1 MVSPTW
7 RAAALLAPVLLA
19 SAGGSAAAQ
28 TPSGAQAL
36 AEAPSAASVT
46 IYRDRNIATGD
57 LAELDPSQG
66 LALITETRTVEVPA
80 GVSRI
85 AFRGVAD
92 TMVPETVA
100 LQGLPGEV
108 AERNED
114 FDLLSPGAL
123 VERSVG
129 RTVRVV
135 ETNRGNGTIRERQA
149 VIRSGPSGV
158 LLDFDGQIEVLG
170 CSGPPARLVFDRT
183 PEGLSD
189 KPTFSVLANSPKA
202 GRYTVKLSY
211 LATGFS
217 WSADYVAKIRPDGRT
232 LDLSGWLTLA
242 NKSAAGFAKAPTEVV
257 AGDLQRDEA
266 TRPPAVD
273 GSPITPNCWG
283 AVRRPNSFAAPE
295 MVMTARRTEDNRI
308 SEIVVTGAK
317 RLAVQSELGD
327 YKLYTLPE
335 PTTVAARQTKQVAF
349 LDQQAVPFERVY
361 VYRLEGDGGMD
372 EDSVETA
379 PNVVLRLQ
387 NKKEFGLGKPLP
399 SGTVSVM
406 EPGGGGL
413 VLAGEQTVRDT
424 PVGLPLELTV
434 GRAMDVA
441 LAPRVTEV
449 TGRAGF
455 ETRAVTISV
464 SNGKPL
470 PIVLEIHQ
478 PPEGQNFTIDKESQ
492 PSSAKAADRVWTLRL
507 AAGERAQLTYTASYR
522 N

>member
-1 MVSPTW
+1 MVSRAW
-7 RAAALLAPVLLA
+7 RAAALLAL
-19 SAGGSAAAQ
+19 AGGPAAAQ
-28 TPSGAQAL
+28 AV

-46 IYRDRNIATGD
+46 IYRDRNISTGD

-100 LQGLPGEV
+100 LQGLPGQV
-108 AERNED
+108 VERNED
-114 FDLLSPGAL
+114 FDLLSPGSL

-135 ETNRGNGTIRERQA
+135 ETNRGNGTISERHA
-149 VIRSGPSGV
+149 VIRSGPGGV
-158 LLDFDGQIEVLG
+158 LLDFDGRLEALG
-170 CSGPPARLVFDRT
+170 CGGVPTRLIFDRAP
-183 PEGLSD
+183 PELGD
-189 KPTFSVLANSPKA
+189 KPTFSVLANLPAA

-217 WSADYVAKIRPDGRT
+217 WSADYVARIRPDGRT
-232 LDLSGWLTLA
+232 LDLSGWLTLS
-242 NKSAAGFAKAPTEVV
+242 NKSAAGFAQAPTEVV

-266 TRPPAVD
+266 TRPPAVE
-273 GSPITPNCWG
+273 SQSITANCWG
-283 AVRRPNSFAAPE
+283 IADLANAPPPLAVPQVERRFAAGE
-295 MVMTARRTEDNRI
+295 I
-308 SEIVVTGAK
+308 SEIVVTGSK
-317 RLAVQSELGD
+317 RLAVQTDLGD

-361 VYRLEGDGGMD
+361 VYRLQGDGALDD
-372 EDSVETA
+372 ESVETA

-387 NKKEFGLGKPLP
+387 NKAQFGLGKPLP
-399 SGTVSVM
+399 AGTVSVM
-406 EPGGGGL
+406 EPGGGSL

-441 LAPRVTEV
+441 VAPRVIEV
-449 TGRAGF
+449 AGREGF

-464 SNGKPL
+464 SNGKPQ
-470 PIVLEIHQ
+470 PIVLEVHQ
-478 PPEGQNFTIDKESQ
+478 PPVGQNFTIGRASQ
-492 PSSAKAADRVWTLRL
+492 PSTAKAGDQVWTLRL
-507 AAGERAQLTYTASYR
+507 AAGERAQLSYTASYR
-522 N
+522 D

>member
-1 MVSPTW
+1 MVSPAW
-7 RAAALLAPVLLA
+7 RALALLAL
-19 SAGGSAAAQ
+19 AGGPAA
-28 TPSGAQAL
+28 AQAL
-36 AEAPSAASVT
+36 ADAPSAASVT
-46 IYRDRNIATGD
+46 IYRDRNISTGD
-57 LAELDPSQG
+57 LDALDPSQG

-100 LQGLPGEV
+100 LQGLPGQV
-108 AERNED
+108 VERNED

-135 ETNRGNGTIRERQA
+135 ETNRGNGTISERRA
-149 VIRSGPSGV
+149 VIRSGPNGV
-158 LLDFDGQIEVLG
+158 LLDFDGQVEVLG
-170 CSGPPARLVFDRT
+170 CGGPPARLVFDRA

-189 KPTFSVLANSPKA
+189 KPTFSVLANVPKA

-217 WSADYVAKIRPDGRT
+217 WSADYVARIRPDGRT

-242 NKSAAGFAKAPTEVV
+242 NKSAASFAQAPTDVV

-273 GSPITPNCWG
+273 GLLITPNCWG
-283 AVRRPNSFAAPE
+283 VGARANRFAAPE
-295 MVMTARRTEDNRI
+295 MVTTARRVAEDSVI
-308 SEIVVTGAK
+308 SEIVVTGTK
-317 RLAVQSELGD
+317 VLARQSELGD

-349 LDQQAVPFERVY
+349 LDQQAVPFERIY
-361 VYRLEGDGGMD
+361 VYRLEGDGGLD
-372 EDSVETA
+372 EEGVETA

-387 NKKEFGLGKPLP
+387 NKAEFGLGKPLP

-406 EPGGGGL
+406 EPGGGSL

-441 LAPRVTEV
+441 VAPRVTQDE
-449 TGRAGF
+449 GRAGF
-455 ETRAVTISV
+455 ETRSVTISV
-464 SNGKPL
+464 ANGKPL
-470 PIVLEIHQ
+470 PIVLEVHQ
-478 PPEGQNFTIDKESQ
+478 PHVGENFTIDRASQ
-492 PSSAKAADRVWTLRL
+492 PSTAKAGDEVWTLRL
-507 AAGERAQLTYTASYR
+507 AAGERAQLSYTLSYR
-522 N
+522 D